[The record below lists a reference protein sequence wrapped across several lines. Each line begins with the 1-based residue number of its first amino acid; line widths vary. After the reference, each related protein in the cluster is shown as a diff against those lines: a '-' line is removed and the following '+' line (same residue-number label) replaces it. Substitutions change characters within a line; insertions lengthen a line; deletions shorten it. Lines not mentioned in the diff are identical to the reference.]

1 MRETTMPIEAH
12 PDYPHIIVEKDL
24 HVPMPDGSYV
34 AVDVFRPDGPGPFPA
49 IVTMGAYN
57 KDLYWGDKYPMFDSI
72 EMNPFMNW
80 ETPDPTYWVPRGY
93 ALVRA
98 DSPGT
103 GKSTG
108 VADVFGP
115 VEHHAYA
122 ETIEWTAALPWSNG
136 RIGALG
142 VSYFAILQWMVA
154 AQQPPHLAAIVPWEG
169 LTDCYREWCYQ
180 GGVFANEHNDDW
192 WNKQFVR
199 YQHGYG
205 VLSDSELAANRV
217 DLTVIPREHPFDDE
231 WHAAHTADLSKVTV
245 PLLSAANWQS
255 LHLHLR
261 GNVEGFMRSASEH
274 KWMVMYAG
282 NHVEPAYSDWGL
294 AMQTQFL
301 DHFLK
306 GEDNGMLDVPRVR
319 IAVRHGS
326 EQIWRDE
333 QDWPLPSTRWTPLH
347 LDAASQEMAWAAPS
361 ADTAVTYDAPQ
372 GDVTFETAPTEAE
385 VELTGP
391 ISLTLWVSSTSVDAD
406 LFVTLRQI
414 DRDGA
419 EITVEGP
426 HGHGQEFPM
435 AMGWL
440 RASHREMD
448 PERSIPGRPWHTH
461 QGRSDLEP
469 GVPVEVVVEIWPT
482 SLTLRPGERL
492 RLVVSANDDYIQQAP
507 WAPGLRHNDPVD
519 RSLERFEGRNTIHT
533 GPSYPSFL
541 LLPVIPSRE
550 A

>member
-1 MRETTMPIEAH
+1 MPIEAH
-12 PDYPHIIVEKDL
+12 PDYPHIVVEKDL
-24 HVPMPDGSYV
+24 QVPLPDGSYV
-34 AVDVFRPDGPGPFPA
+34 VVDVFRPDGPGPFPA

-80 ETPDPTYWVPRGY
+80 ETPDPTYWIPRGY
-93 ALVRA
+93 VLVRA

-103 GKSTG
+103 GKSPG
-108 VADVFGP
+108 IADVFGP

-122 ETIEWTAALPWSNG
+122 ETIEWAAGRPWSNG
-136 RIGALG
+136 RIGAVG

-180 GGVFANEHNDDW
+180 GGIFANEHNDDW
-192 WNKQFVR
+192 WNRQFVG
-199 YQHGYG
+199 YQHGHG
-205 VLSDSELAANRV
+205 VLSTEELATNRV
-217 DLTVIPREHPFDDE
+217 DLITLPREHPFDDE
-231 WHAAHTADLSKVTV
+231 WHAAHSADLSKVIV

-261 GNVEGFMRSASEH
+261 GNVEGFLRSASEH

-306 GEDNGMLDVPRVR
+306 GEDNGMLEVPRVR
-319 IAVRHGS
+319 VAVRRGT
-326 EQIWRDE
+326 EQVWRDE
-333 QDWPLPSTRWTPLH
+333 QDWPLPSTRWTPMH
-347 LDAASQEMAWAAPS
+347 LDAASHALAWDATSFDAES
-361 ADTAVTYDAPQ
+361 TYDAPQ
-372 GDVTFETAPTEAE
+372 GSLTFETAPLTEE

-391 ISLTLWVSSTSVDAD
+391 VSLTLWVSSTTVDAD
-406 LFVTLRQI
+406 LFVALRQI
-414 DRDGA
+414 DVDGD

-426 HGHGQEFPM
+426 HGYGQEFPM

-440 RASHREMD
+440 RASHRAMD
-448 PERSIPGRPWHTH
+448 PGLSIPGRPWHTH
-461 QGRSDLEP
+461 TGRSDLVP
-469 GVPVEVVVEIWPT
+469 SVPVEVEIEIWPT
-482 SLTLRPGERL
+482 SITLRPGERL
-492 RLVVSANDDYIQQAP
+492 RLVVSANDDSIQQAP
-507 WAPGLRHNDPVD
+507 WAPGLRHNDAVD
-519 RSLERFEGRNTIHT
+519 RPLDRIAGRNTIHT
-533 GPSYPSFL
+533 GPTHPSFL
-541 LLPVIPSRE
+541 LLPVIPARE
-550 A
+550 G